1 MSRVTPQQLSQWFER
16 ARAHHRAGRFEQA
29 KAAYRQILALAPEHP
44 GVTHLLGVLAHQEGA
59 HEEAVRL
66 IGEALRRKPGAASY
80 HNNLGNALA
89 ALGRMEE
96 AESAYRE
103 AIRLKPDYAGALYNL
118 GNLYRRTGAREKA
131 ERMLRDAFRLRP
143 DYLDAAL
150 ALAGLM
156 QDLGRFAEADALFR
170 DALRRHPDE
179 ALVPFERGNLLRLQG
194 RHDEALACYRAA
206 IRLDPDMASAYNNL
220 GAVLQL
226 RGEVD
231 AAVAALRRSLALRPH
246 SAEAHFNLGQ
256 LYEGKNRL
264 DEAAAAYERALA
276 LDPDFGGQVFFYL
289 CYLRRKLCDWVDYD
303 ARVKELIRRTEAH
316 IQENDR
322 AGLPPL
328 TLNVFSV
335 PAALRRAAARHQA
348 RLIERRTAELRKQC
362 AFVHTRERPDRLRI
376 GYVSPDFRRHAVGT
390 LTHRMFEHHDRDAF
404 EVYAY
409 ALVHVD
415 DDFNRAVRAGV
426 DTYADCSRLS
436 YAQTARRIHAD
447 GIHVL
452 VDLAGYTT
460 YSRTSVF
467 ALRPAPVQAHYLGY
481 LDTMGAPFLPY
492 VIADRFVITEAM
504 AAEYDE
510 AIVYL
515 PDTFAVA
522 SPLPVSEKPMSRTA
536 FGVPEEAFVF
546 CCFNSLHK
554 LDPACFDVWMR
565 ILRRVPEAVLWLYD
579 SGNATTEANLR
590 REAEARGI
598 APERLIF
605 AGKLPVDEYLAR
617 YRLAD
622 LFLDTFAYNAGA
634 TAVGAL
640 WAGVPVLTVPGRT
653 FFSRM
658 GGSLCR
664 AAGLPEVVCATEAEY
679 EERAVALAADPAALA
694 ALRRKLAERR
704 SVAPLFD
711 TARFVRRLED
721 AYRRMWEDYV
731 AGVGPRDVEAASS

>member
-1 MSRVTPQQLSQWFER
+1 MSTVTPKQLADWYR
-16 ARAHHRAGRFEQA
+16 TALAHHREGRYARAREG
-29 KAAYRQILALAPEHP
+29 YRQVLAHAPGHP
-44 GVTHLLGVLAHQEGA
+44 GAMHLLGVLAHQEGA
-59 HEEAVRL
+59 HEEAVTR
-66 IGEALRRKPGAASY
+66 IREAIRRKPGAASY

-89 ALGRMEE
+89 ALGRVEE
-96 AESAYRE
+96 AEAAYRE
-103 AIRLKPDYAGALYNL
+103 ALRLEPDYAGALYNL
-118 GNLYRRTGAREKA
+118 GNLYRRTGAHEEA
-131 ERMLRDAFRLRP
+131 ERMLRDALRLRP
-143 DYLDAAL
+143 DYLDATL

-156 QDLGRFAEADALFR
+156 QDLGRFTEADVLFR

-179 ALVPFERGNLLRLQG
+179 ALIPFERGNLLRLQG

-206 IRLDPDMASAYNNL
+206 IRLDPNMAGAYNNL

-231 AAVAALRRSLALRPH
+231 AAVAVLRRSLALRPD

-264 DEAAAAYERALA
+264 DEAAASYERALA
-276 LDPDFGGQVFFYL
+276 LDPDFGGQVFFHL
-289 CYLRRKLCDWVDYD
+289 SYLRRKLCDWRDYD
-303 ARVKELIRRTEAH
+303 ARVEALMRRTEAH
-316 IQENDR
+316 LRENDR
-322 AGLPPL
+322 VGLPPL

-335 PAALRRAAARHQA
+335 PAALRTAVARHQA
-348 RLIERRTAELRKQC
+348 RLIERRTAELRKRN
-362 AFVHTRERPDRLRI
+362 AFVHTRERPERLRI

-409 ALVHVD
+409 ALVHLD

-426 DTYADCSRLS
+426 DVYADCSRLS
-436 YAQTARRIHAD
+436 YAQTARRIHTD
-447 GIHVL
+447 GIHIL

-460 YSRTSVF
+460 YSRTPIF

-481 LDTMGAPFLPY
+481 LDTMGADFLPY
-492 VIADRFVITEAM
+492 MIADRFSVTEEMTEA
-504 AAEYDE
+504 YDE
-510 AIVYL
+510 ALVYM

-522 SPLPVSEKPMSRTA
+522 SPLPVSEKPMTRA
-536 FGVPEEAFVF
+536 QFGVPEDAFVF

-565 ILRRVPEAVLWLYD
+565 ILRRVPEGVLWLYA
-579 SGNATTEANLR
+579 SGSATTEANLR
-590 REAEARGI
+590 REAGARGV

-640 WAGVPVLTVPGRT
+640 WAGLPVLTMPGRT

-664 AAGLPEVVCATEAEY
+664 AAGLPEAVCASEAEY

-694 ALRRKLAERR
+694 GLRRKLAERR
-704 SVAPLFD
+704 SEAPLFD
-711 TARFVRRLED
+711 TARFVRHLEA

-731 AGVGPRDVEAASS
+731 TGVGPRDVEVAAS